1 MPNVNV
7 FKRELYERLGKT
19 DDFTEDDFQDLC
31 FQFGIELDEVTSE
44 FEIIKNMEGEEAAIE
59 KGASKAEIFKIDIP
73 ANRYDLL
80 CLEGLSR
87 GLNIFLGNTKEL
99 PLKKTKPK
107 YEIRVTRNTAKVR
120 PYVVGAVLRNFKM
133 TERVYNRFIEIQEKL
148 MFNIGRKRS
157 IVAIGTHD
165 LDACKPNFLYDARA
179 RQDIS
184 FKALKEEKAMT
195 VEELFKEYTQRGEK
209 LCSVAEFVP
218 LLAHSKVVPVIYDS
232 SGTVCSLP
240 PVINSEATKISLDTK
255 NIFIDV
261 TATDIVKA
269 NTVLHCLCSAF
280 VEYCDPQVVEPVTVI
295 WDEPVDF
302 AGKKITQLEVPT
314 LEGSTHITSTSY
326 INANL
331 GTDFSPKKI
340 CQLLAKMSLLAKAS
354 GDKLEVFCPITRSDV
369 LHPVDIVEDVAIA
382 HGYNNIKYRLPTCF
396 TIGAQQ
402 PLNKLS
408 DQIRQNIAM
417 CGFTEVLN
425 WALVSRDDNFVKMS
439 IEDNGETA
447 VDVADAKFKEIEV
460 VRTNLLPGVLKTL
473 SINES
478 RVSLPINLFE
488 VSDIVLLDEK
498 SPVGARN
505 ERRCCA
511 VVCSNKPGGF
521 EMIHGLLERIMQ
533 LNQVS
538 FLYDE
543 DGPFQRKYRLSKGV
557 KPSLLPGRQANVEMQ
572 NSEGKWQIVG
582 HFGIV
587 HPRTTRAF
595 KIAKA
600 RVVNAL
606 ELNVEVFL

>member
-1 MPNVNV
+1 
-7 FKRELYERLGKT
+7 
-19 DDFTEDDFQDLC
+19 
-31 FQFGIELDEVTSE
+31 
-44 FEIIKNMEGEEAAIE
+44 MESEEAAIE
-59 KGASKAEIFKIDIP
+59 RGASKAEIFKIDIP

-87 GLNIFLGNTKEL
+87 GLNIFLGNTKEI

-107 YEIRVTRNTAKVR
+107 YEIRVKSSTAKIR

-133 TERVYNRFIEIQEKL
+133 TQRVYDRFIEIQEKL

-165 LDACKPNFLYDARA
+165 LDNCKPNFLYDAKT
-179 RQDIS
+179 RQNIT
-184 FKALKEEKAMT
+184 FVALKEEKEMT
-195 VEELFKEYTQRGEK
+195 VEELFKEYEKRGEK
-209 LCSVAEFVP
+209 QCSVAEFVS
-218 LLAHSKVVPVIYDS
+218 LVAHSKVVPVIYDS
-232 SGTVCSLP
+232 SGQVCSLP
-240 PVINSEATKISLDTK
+240 PVINSEATKISIDTK

-280 VEYCDPQVVEPVTVI
+280 SEYCETPGVVEPVTVI
-295 WDEPVDF
+295 YDQAVDF
-302 AGKKITQLEVPT
+302 AGKMITRLEVPT
-314 LEGSTHITSTSY
+314 LQGTTFKTSTSY

-331 GTDFSPKKI
+331 GTDFSPKKVV
-340 CQLLAKMSLLAKAS
+340 QLLGKMSLTAKAT
-354 GDKLEVFCPITRSDV
+354 GDKLEVFCPITRGDV

-382 HGYNNIKYRLPTCF
+382 FGYNKIKYRLPSCF

-425 WALVSRDDNFVKMS
+425 WALVSRDDNFVKMQ
-439 IEDNGETA
+439 IEHDGSRA
-447 VDVADAKFKEIEV
+447 VEVADAKFKEIEV

-478 RVSLPINLFE
+478 RVTLPINLFE
-488 VSDIVLLDEK
+488 VSDVVLLDEK

-521 EMIHGLLERIMQ
+521 EMVHGLLERIMQ

-538 FLYDE
+538 FTHDQN
-543 DGPFQRKYRLSKGV
+543 GPFERKYRLSKGE
-557 KPSLLPGRQANVEMQ
+557 KPSFLPGRQAVIEMQ
-572 NSEGKWQIVG
+572 DSEKKWRSIG

-595 KIAKA
+595 KIPKH

-606 ELNVEVFL
+606 ELNLEVFL